1 MATEKT
7 LNSRI
12 VHKHDTEANWL
23 KAINFT
29 PKQGELIIYDKDAN
43 YNYERA
49 KIGDGQTNVNNLPF
63 IVDTSTLP
71 EDIVRISLLTQI
83 EEDLYE
89 AISNNSIED
98 KKYIDNL
105 LKDYYTKTEIE
116 NAIEDIIDGTIPVAK
131 ATHSSTADSSTTATK
146 ATQDGNGKVIST
158 TYATNETV
166 NQVAT
171 NAQSYTDEAINT
183 LAANVAYIDENDN
196 ETVTL
201 SVDLD
206 VLASLIGG
214 DA

>member
-12 VHKHDTEANWL
+12 IHKHDIEENWL
-23 KAINFT
+23 KATNFI
-29 PKQGELIIYDKDAN
+29 PKQGELIIYDKDSN
-43 YNYERA
+43 YDYERA

-105 LKDYYTKTEIE
+105 LKDYYTKTEIDNYE
-116 NAIEDIIDGTIPVAK
+116 LITVDDIDTICGVDIELARE
-131 ATHSSTADSSTTATK
+131 
-146 ATQDGNGKVIST
+146 VIF
-158 TYATNETV
+158 
-166 NQVAT
+166 
-171 NAQSYTDEAINT
+171 
-183 LAANVAYIDENDN
+183 
-196 ETVTL
+196 
-201 SVDLD
+201 
-206 VLASLIGG
+206 
-214 DA
+214 